1 MECDEIT
8 CSVIMIRDLHMKI
21 EDVVAENDRNKWTP
35 KGTPQM
41 PVGHIRSVQTH
52 HVSYDFND
60 EERHQNRS

>member
-1 MECDEIT
+1 M
-8 CSVIMIRDLHMKI
+8 MRDLHMKI

-41 PVGHIRSVQTH
+41 PVGHIRPVQTH